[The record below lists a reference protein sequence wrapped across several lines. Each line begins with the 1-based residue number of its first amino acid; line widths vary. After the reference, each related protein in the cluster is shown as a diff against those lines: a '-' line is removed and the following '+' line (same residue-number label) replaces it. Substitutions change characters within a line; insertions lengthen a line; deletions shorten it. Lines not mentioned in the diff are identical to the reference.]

1 MSAAFLF
8 NSHKPGAKDSDT
20 ESGIQDAATPIS
32 SAGAPTQSYEN
43 AAGPFNWKKH
53 LERKPKSRDDLD
65 QPAKKKMP
73 MRDNTSPEY
82 GEGPL
87 DTGGTETDDA
97 TNRYFGNFSIE
108 SKRHVW
114 DLLNKHPKFDEKGNI
129 RLNRVG
135 NNTREILPQDPTK
148 IVENGG
154 YIIYENQ
161 PQASQ
166 ENYD

>member
-1 MSAAFLF
+1 MENPSQG
-8 NSHKPGAKDSDT
+8 SKY
-20 ESGIQDAATPIS
+20 QDAPTPIS

-65 QPAKKKMP
+65 QPKKGTMP
-73 MRDNTSPEY
+73 MRDNTAPEFQ
-82 GEGPL
+82 EGPL
-87 DTGGTETDDA
+87 STGGSQTDDA
-97 TNRYFGNFSIE
+97 TSRYFGNFSIE

-114 DLLNKHPKFDEKGNI
+114 DLLDNHPKFDQKGNV
-129 RLNRVG
+129 RMNRVQ
-135 NNTREILPQDPTK
+135 NNTRDVMPNDPTK
-148 IVENGG
+148 TVLTGG
-154 YIIYENQ
+154 DIIYNNL